1 MVVVGSTTWAS
12 SAVSVRK
19 ASITTRKGT
28 PARARATVAD
38 SGSWLA
44 GLALSTT
51 ATRMGGSAPRIS
63 SPRSGSSSV
72 RAPAFSGRFTHE
84 VSKPP
89 RLWK

>member
-1 MVVVGSTTWAS
+1 MVVVGSTTCAS

-19 ASITTRKGT
+19 ASRTTRKAT
-28 PARARATVAD
+28 EASARATVPE

-51 ATRMGGSAPRIS
+51 ATRMGGSARRIS

-72 RAPAFSGRFTHE
+72 RASAFSGRFTHE

-89 RLWK
+89 RRWK